1 MKYMPI
7 EEFVSGGYLQEINR
21 RLLHPCGLAL
31 VVGEDEDS
39 GEKKLWG
46 VWRTDDPEGIVFEE
60 PPDWIKRNRVN
71 EAWNVHVEPRRKL
84 GLQDPYVVSGGG
96 AGVQPCPEIGE

>member
-39 GEKKLWG
+39 GEKRLLG
-46 VWRTDDPEGIVFEE
+46 VWDSRNDPEGIVFEE
-60 PPDWIKRNRVN
+60 PPDWAKRDRVN
-71 EAWNVHVEPRRKL
+71 EAQNARIQPRVDM
-84 GLQDPYVVSGGG
+84 GLRDPQLGGG
-96 AGVQPCPEIGE
+96 IQPCHEIGE